1 MSDRQGGS
9 RLTVPALTAM
19 EPMFKRCAPIDAEQ
33 DIGDLVIVETFSL
46 GTRCL
51 ATAPATPDRR
61 CDTGDA
67 KQCRYVIAHAHRD
80 CTQGHGAERLAGD
93 HKPPMKCF
101 TWMHRRWPSRV
112 YGGENSEYILRR
124 VQGLSVLRRGLTGDA
139 FKGFVEYFGVSETDG
154 VGNFIHFHGGI
165 P

>member
-93 HKPPMKCF
+93 HKSADEMLYLDAPTLAEQSVWGRKF
-101 TWMHRRWPSRV
+101 RV
-112 YGGENSEYILRR
+112 YPATSAG
-124 VQGLSVLRRGLTGDA
+124 SVCIATGFDR
-139 FKGFVEYFGVSETDG
+139 
-154 VGNFIHFHGGI
+154 
-165 P
+165 